1 MRLCGGSSLPRS
13 LARFFDEEAAVDD
26 DDDDQLDD
34 EYTDN
39 VDGGSDIVS
48 DNHVSGDEDFDH
60 GAFDAQRS
68 GGDRDRA
75 KQPRDGSTPKR
86 LRKYAANDDGGG
98 GLNAK
103 AENEVEPNI
112 ETEAEVNAKAVAA
125 IKSDRRKR
133 ARKLR
138 RIFAPHSADNDAKLD
153 DVPGT
158 PQAARRVR
166 RPRGCFTPSAA
177 PSNVTLIALIS
188 PNKPL

>member
-1 MRLCGGSSLPRS
+1 MALPRS

-26 DDDDQLDD
+26 DDDDHLDD
-34 EYTDN
+34 EDTDN

-60 GAFDAQRS
+60 GAFDAQRA
-68 GGDRDRA
+68 GYDRDGPE
-75 KQPRDGSTPKR
+75 QPRDGSTPKR

-98 GLNAK
+98 GLDPK
-103 AENEVEPNI
+103 AENEAEPDI
-112 ETEAEVNAKAVAA
+112 EVEAEVNAKAVAA
-125 IKSDRRKR
+125 SSATIKSDKPKC

-138 RIFAPHSADNDAKLD
+138 RIFTPSSAGNDAKLD

-158 PQAARRVR
+158 AQAARRVR
-166 RPRGCFTPSAA
+166 RPRICFTPSAA

-188 PNKPL
+188 PNKP